1 MYWRKG
7 FFINLIEIDTT
18 QTNLSLTW
26 VVKLTIILAKVV
38 LPDPE
43 IPTKATL
50 EPCGMVKIDI

>member
-1 MYWRKG
+1 MYWRRA

-18 QTNLSLTW
+18 QTNLPLTW

-50 EPCGMVKIDI
+50 DPWERLN